1 MVCFDAIRALKP
13 ITSVDQ
19 PATRRAKREVLVP
32 LGQVLLANR
41 TAYGFHRGD
50 DSTGETSVARP
61 GPARDAFDSLRDIFA
76 DTAGFEAMVSGN
88 RVTLLHDGEQ
98 AFPAML
104 EAIAEAKREIFLEM
118 YWFASD
124 EVGRQ
129 FADALIARAED
140 GVHVR
145 VIYDAV
151 GSLQSDNSMFAR
163 MRQAGCEVEQYNPIA
178 PWRARFRIGLL
189 NNRDHRKLLVVD
201 RQVGFTGGVNLGN
214 EWAPQSAGGAGW
226 RDDTI
231 RIEGPAAEQMC
242 DVFDFGWRRIVEP
255 PTSAQPRPRPPV
267 DTGLGEGSRVRVLAN
282 HYFLERRAI
291 RQAYLRQIRSAQRS
305 ICITNSY
312 FVPDAPIRRLLSEAV
327 DRGAEVRVILPGK
340 SDVTAV
346 GHAARKLYGRLLE
359 AGIQLYEWQGTILHA
374 KTAVIDGRWCTVG
387 TYNLDSRSLRFNLEV
402 VAAVEDASVARA
414 MEERFHQDL
423 GRTTVVSHD
432 AWRRR
437 PLHQRMLDDFFYRF
451 HKLL

>member
-1 MVCFDAIRALKP
+1 MV
-13 ITSVDQ
+13 
-19 PATRRAKREVLVP
+19 
-32 LGQVLLANR
+32 G
-41 TAYGFHRGD
+41 
-50 DSTGETSVARP
+50 P
-61 GPARDAFDSLRDIFA
+61 GPTRETFDQFRDIFA

-88 RVTLLHDGEQ
+88 RVTLLHDGAQ

-104 EAIAEAKREIFLEM
+104 EAISEAKREILLEM

-124 EVGRQ
+124 EVGWQ
-129 FADALIARAED
+129 FADALIGRAEG

-151 GSLQSDNSMFAR
+151 GSLQSDNAMFAR
-163 MRQAGCEVEQYNPIA
+163 MREAGCEVEQYNPIA
-178 PWRARFRIGLL
+178 PWRARFRMGVV

-214 EWAPQSAGGAGW
+214 EWAPESAGGAGW

-231 RIEGPAAEQMC
+231 RVEGPAAEQMC
-242 DVFDFGWRRIVEP
+242 DVFEFGWRRIVEP
-255 PTSAQPRPRPPV
+255 LSAARPRLRPPV
-267 DTGLGEGSRVRVLAN
+267 DVGHGEGSRVRVLAN
-282 HYFLERRAI
+282 HYFRERRAI

-305 ICITNSY
+305 VCITNSY
-312 FVPDAPIRRLLSEAV
+312 FVPDGQIRRLHSQAV
-327 DRGAEVRVILPGK
+327 DRGAEVRVIVPGK
-340 SDVTAV
+340 SDVQAV
-346 GHAARKLYGRLLE
+346 RHAARKLYGRQLE
-359 AGIQLYEWQGTILHA
+359 AGIQLYEWQGPILHA

-402 VAAVEDASVARA
+402 VAAIEDASVAGA
-414 MEERFHQDL
+414 MEERFNDDL
-423 GRTTVVSHD
+423 EQTSPVSYAD
-432 AWRRR
+432 WKRR